1 MSYKEVAFASISG
14 TNGNLTNHH
23 LPKWQTK
30 SMKQVSANNELYHI
44 GEQVKHILELS
55 NLYQREESSNQYKRY
70 ADEIRQIAKNWQ
82 N

>member
-1 MSYKEVAFASISG
+1 
-14 TNGNLTNHH
+14 
-23 LPKWQTK
+23 
-30 SMKQVSANNELYHI
+30 MKQVSANNELYHI